1 MIDFTEKCRKA
12 IEYIE
17 TLSPDMTERTGL
29 TYFVKEH
36 FSLQHRIF
44 FPTTSPPINEQ
55 SERSSFSRN
64 LGRFLPSQQRRVS
77 NQMIIGN

>member
-1 MIDFTEKCRKA
+1 MTDFTEKCRKA

-36 FSLQHRIF
+36 FSLQHRMCF
-44 FPTTSPPINEQ
+44 ADNFAADKRA
-55 SERSSFSRN
+55 EREKQ
-64 LGRFLPSQQRRVS
+64 FLTELRSVLAEPEDNASKGS
-77 NQMIIGN
+77 